1 MGAHRVYSCCHE
13 LAPKVV
19 AMHIVTMFLVKVKVR
34 DAWLRPLNGC
44 ELCIAPLS
52 FTMVNC
58 DLPMG
63 FLCSLPATVTVAGI
77 EQKTPA
83 SKLHKIQYLWQ
94 LGGMVNV
101 RLVHQAL
108 SAMTSAAADCFHHVD
123 STVTFATVGIHIIR
137 KAAVQCAAYIEI
149 NRLPWLQARF
159 VILLG
164 LIMPW

>member
-1 MGAHRVYSCCHE
+1 
-13 LAPKVV
+13 
-19 AMHIVTMFLVKVKVR
+19 MH
-34 DAWLRPLNGC
+34 DAWLRPLNVC
-44 ELCIAPLS
+44 EPCIAPLI
-52 FTMVNC
+52 FTKVTC
-58 DLPMG
+58 DVPMG

-101 RLVHQAL
+101 HLVHQAL
-108 SAMTSAAADCFHHVD
+108 SAMTSVAADCFHHVD
-123 STVTFATVGIHIIR
+123 STVTFAAIGIHIIR
-137 KAAVQCAAYIEI
+137 KAAAQCVAYIEI
-149 NRLPWLQARF
+149 NRLPLLQARF